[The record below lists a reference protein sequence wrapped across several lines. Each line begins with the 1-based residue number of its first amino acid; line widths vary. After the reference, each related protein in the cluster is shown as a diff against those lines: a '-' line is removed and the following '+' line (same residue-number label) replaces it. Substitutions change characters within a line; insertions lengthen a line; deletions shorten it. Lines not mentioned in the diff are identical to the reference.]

1 MLTEQALCELS
12 HHPNPK
18 AVSVRW
24 RGQTESHVRRGT
36 ESHAIF
42 SALTSY
48 GLLGVSEG
56 RDPWKS
62 SASCV
67 RLETPSVFHSTPRA
81 RAQYVAQKRT
91 YRRLSMQQTN
101 GKYLLHSSVTMNE
114 KEMTASAPEI
124 VAREKPPQVAAPF
137 KA

>member
-1 MLTEQALCELS
+1 MLTEQVLYELS
-12 HHPNPK
+12 HHLKPK

-36 ESHAIF
+36 ESQAIF
-42 SALTSY
+42 SALISY

-67 RLETPSVFHSTPRA
+67 RLETPSVFYSTPSA
-81 RAQYVAQKRT
+81 C
-91 YRRLSMQQTN
+91 LS
-101 GKYLLHSSVTMNE
+101 
-114 KEMTASAPEI
+114 A
-124 VAREKPPQVAAPF
+124 
-137 KA
+137 